1 MTQQLANNW
10 GRWGSDDQVGA
21 LNLLT
26 PQVVLDAVRLIR
38 KGKVYSL
45 AVPLERDGPQ
55 FPAYHKTWRVTHASR
70 SPGFNILE
78 DVVTMDTH
86 SGTHI
91 DALGHVWAGDQ
102 F

>member
-26 PQVVLDAVRLIR
+26 PQVVLDAARLIR

-45 AVPLERDGPQ
+45 AVPLVLQR
-55 FPAYHKTWRVTHASR
+55 RVYE
-70 SPGFNILE
+70 GGL
-78 DVVTMDTH
+78 DV
-86 SGTHI
+86 SCRA
-91 DALGHVWAGDQ
+91 ALRLA
-102 F
+102 